1 MDSKNTKK
9 QIINEKVKQLY
20 KKKVIEN
27 PEIRKLLN
35 ERSKASYKKKKEQEK
50 LEGVIKNKRGRP
62 PSKNVTEKKPAKPRG
77 RPIAI
82 KPSV

>member
-20 KKKVIEN
+20 KKKVLN
-27 PEIRKLLN
+27 DPSIRAVLN
-35 ERSKASYKKKKEQEK
+35 ERSKKSYHKKKQQEK
-50 LEGVIKNKRGRP
+50 EEGIIKKRGRP
-62 PSKNVTEKKPAKPRG
+62 SKLPTEKQPARPRG

-82 KPSV
+82 KLAV

>member
-9 QIINEKVKQLY
+9 QIMNEKVKQLY

-50 LEGVIKNKRGRP
+50 LEGVIKKRGRP
-62 PSKNVTEKKPAKPRG
+62 SKPPTEKKPAKPRG
-77 RPIAI
+77 RPVTI
-82 KPSV
+82 KPST